1 MRPSEPEQGI
11 EATPYSKDLRLQL
24 APLEKAFR
32 YLSQF
37 LNVYLTYLSI
47 IAIGSDDPDL
57 FVSKDAMQH

>member
-37 LNVYLTYLSI
+37 PNVYLTYLSI
-47 IAIGSDDPDL
+47 HWSIVGSDDPDP
-57 FVSKDAMQH
+57 F